1 MGCKV
6 FWIIWLNWKKVP
18 CANFICILY
27 RVSCKVSNFSG
38 VIVSCIRDSFNIWTW
53 LFRILKTR
61 PFSRFFPPPS
71 ICIQDDDLK
80 FCKMI
85 LWVIPRFSRN
95 FFSKKCD
102 QKQRNYSAKNTV
114 FALFFHFFKHGGIL
128 KKNPNGLKNLSEC
141 VFRLDLYFDT
151 KTYFYEKYLWKYLK
165 VNYVKNAK
173 LDIFPKFAKFCR
185 IVVKVEG
192 FCEKFIKFSQNCW
205 KCCFTKSASE
215 FVIFSKISKYAF
227 KI

>member
-1 MGCKV
+1 M
-6 FWIIWLNWKKVP
+6 KK
-18 CANFICILY
+18 NGKN
-27 RVSCKVSNFSG
+27 SQKSTFSPKFSK
-38 VIVSCIRDSFNIWTW
+38 INKWTW
-53 LFRILKTR
+53 LFRILKIR

-85 LWVIPRFSRN
+85 LWVIPRFSRK

>member
-1 MGCKV
+1 DHFQG
-6 FWIIWLNWKKVP
+6 
-18 CANFICILY
+18 
-27 RVSCKVSNFSG
+27 
-38 VIVSCIRDSFNIWTW
+38 
-53 LFRILKTR
+53 
-61 PFSRFFPPPS
+61 FFHPPS

-151 KTYFYEKYLWKYLK
+151 KTYFYEKYL
-165 VNYVKNAK
+165 
-173 LDIFPKFAKFCR
+173 
-185 IVVKVEG
+185 
-192 FCEKFIKFSQNCW
+192 
-205 KCCFTKSASE
+205 
-215 FVIFSKISKYAF
+215 
-227 KI
+227 